1 MAIVRDSGSPV
12 GCRAASLGGDGAWDD
27 AGCKDG
33 GGVAESL
40 GKRCSRRPRC
50 GWALRSRAQGP
61 AAKGEQAPAPSKHPA
76 RAAETPY
83 LSCPRPSLLPLSC
96 PSCAAACTRP
106 LARLPPFCP
115 REAPTASAICRR
127 VQAQYLLGVQSRP
140 FVHSPVPLQ
149 LPRAL
154 KSLRPK
160 VTRGKRAL
168 CAQPQATGS
177 RPRDRPAPGFCIDSK
192 RNLSQS
198 RLICLSSASPNPT
211 DHERDRSPAWRPTL
225 RGSQPG
231 KVGAAHA

>member
-40 GKRCSRRPRC
+40 PAQAALRLGAAKPSAGSRCKRRTGARTLETTSARC
-50 GWALRSRAQGP
+50 GNTIS
-61 AAKGEQAPAPSKHPA
+61 
-76 RAAETPY
+76 
-83 LSCPRPSLLPLSC
+83 LSCPRPSLLPPSC

-154 KSLRPK
+154 KSSGPRLRATSEPFAPNPK
-160 VTRGKRAL
+160 RPDPAL
-168 CAQPQATGS
+168 AT
-177 RPRDRPAPGFCIDSK
+177 A
-192 RNLSQS
+192 L
-198 RLICLSSASPNPT
+198 RLDSAST
-211 DHERDRSPAWRPTL
+211 RSATCPSRA
-225 RGSQPG
+225 
-231 KVGAAHA
+231 